1 MKDRPKVGINVFH
14 VPEPGRLNYS
24 PHRSHEG
31 MKILW
36 APWRMIY
43 IRRFSSE
50 DRSECFLCKAAREK
64 NDEENLVVFRGET
77 CFVIMNR
84 FPYNN
89 GHLMVAPYRHVG
101 SILELREEES
111 AEIMSLLKLSVK
123 ALSEE
128 YKPDGYNIGLNLGRV
143 AGAGLADHI
152 HFHVVPRWAGD
163 TNFMPVISET
173 KVIPEGLEET
183 WRRLKSRFSRLRV

>member
-1 MKDRPKVGINVFH
+1 
-14 VPEPGRLNYS
+14 
-24 PHRSHEG
+24 

-36 APWRMIY
+36 APWRMAY
-43 IRRFSSE
+43 IRRFSSGN
-50 DRSECFLCKAAREK
+50 SSKCFLCEAARGK
-64 NDEENLVVFRGET
+64 SDEESLIVFRGEN

-101 SILELREEES
+101 SILDLREEES
-111 AEIMSLLKLSVK
+111 AEIMKLLRLSVK
-123 ALSEE
+123 ALGEE
-128 YKPDGYNIGLNLGRV
+128 YRPDGYNIGLNLGRV

-163 TNFMPVISET
+163 TNFMPVVSET

-183 WRRLKSRFSRLRV
+183 WRRLKSRFSRL